1 MVRLRCT
8 LFGRLVRE
16 RRDRRLTW
24 AEQDFLRRHTL
35 DCSDCRA
42 TMHISDMCLDALSGA
57 RLEPEAPHDLSF
69 VRLRDDRE
77 LAAAQTLGL
86 PIVLPLVTAALTL
99 GALLLKLVAL

>member
-16 RRDRRLTW
+16 RRDRSLTA
-24 AEQDFLRRHTL
+24 AENDFLRRHTL

-69 VRLRDDRE
+69 VRLREDRE
-77 LAAAQTLGL
+77 VAAVHPLAL
-86 PIVLPLVTAALTL
+86 PVATATIALTL
-99 GALLLKLVAL
+99 AALVLKIAIL